1 MKRSKRRTEPK
12 LDLRKF
18 ILELKFSIIHDKRVY
33 NNLSLSEKVK
43 LKRCV
48 KIKSYLCQSKNS

>member
-1 MKRSKRRTEPK
+1 MNRSRRRTEPK

-33 NNLSLSEKVK
+33 NNLSIREKVK
-43 LKRCV
+43 LKRFV
-48 KIKSYLCQSKNS
+48 KK